1 MQCHGFDSLI
11 YSPQFLVQKNF
22 ASGSIILLLANF
34 FCEENLYVWLLKV
47 MMDGFFLKSR
57 LVGSLP
63 FPPCL
68 LPTDPP
74 SHLPPSAR
82 EPGSGSGSGLK
93 WDSWGSAGR
102 GFRGPGHRL
111 GVRGWGQGQPQQA
124 DGIRLGLQVGK
135 VKSSFHGKGVKE
147 RRWLSWIG
155 INNYFVYKQKSSK
168 SLAKIKQHYWRD
180 NDNHLLRKPAHKM

>member
-34 FCEENLYVWLLKV
+34 FLWGKSLRLTKGY
-47 MMDGFFLKSR
+47 DGWVFLKSR

-111 GVRGWGQGQPQQA
+111 GVLGWGQGQPQQP
-124 DGIRLGLQVGK
+124 DGIRLGIQVGI
-135 VKSSFHGKGVKE
+135 VKSCFHGKGGKE

-168 SLAKIKQHYWRD
+168 SLAKIKQHYWWD
-180 NDNHLLRKPAHKM
+180 NVGGSFIEKTRP